1 MNVKSLCLTGV
12 KSLGVVVLYGALSY
26 VFADYN
32 YSGGESQVQ
41 SFFDGTSGFLIKTVG
56 TGIFLL
62 GLIGAGYKIATG
74 DEQGLRQAGFVAGGG
89 ALIFL
94 AKPIVGVIMQMTGIH

>member
-1 MNVKSLCLTGV
+1 MNRLATLAKSVGI
-12 KSLGVVVLYGALSY
+12 VLAFGAISF
-26 VFADYN
+26 VFAEYN
-32 YSGGESQVQ
+32 YSGGDSQVQ

-62 GLIGAGYKIATG
+62 GLISAGYKIATG
-74 DEQGLRQAGFVAGGG
+74 DEQGIRQAGFVAGGG

-94 AKPIVGVIMQMTGIH
+94 AKPVVGIIMQMTGIH